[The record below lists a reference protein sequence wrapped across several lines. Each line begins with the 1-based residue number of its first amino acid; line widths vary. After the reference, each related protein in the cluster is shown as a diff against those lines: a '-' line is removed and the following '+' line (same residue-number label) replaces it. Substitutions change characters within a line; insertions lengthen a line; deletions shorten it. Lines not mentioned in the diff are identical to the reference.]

1 MSKKLIAVVAA
12 PLVLLGLAFG
22 GAWVYANVVAGDAPG
37 ELSLGPGTP
46 APAATG
52 PVEVDGTWTVTP
64 ESTVGYRVDEVLFGN
79 DVTAVGRTNKVT
91 GSLTVAGTRVTEASF
106 TVDMASVTSDRE
118 RRDAQY
124 RTRIMDTGRYPTST
138 FELTEPIDLGTVPGE
153 GQTVRATATGR
164 LTLRGTTK
172 VVSFQVEAQ
181 RSGNRLSVDGSIPLV
196 FAEWGIPDASFGPA
210 RVEPR
215 GELEFLLVL
224 AK

>member
-1 MSKKLIAVVAA
+1 MNKKLIALVAA

-22 GAWVYANVVAGDAPG
+22 GAWVYANVIADDSPG
-37 ELSLGPGTP
+37 ELSLGPGS
-46 APAATG
+46 APSAATG
-52 PVEVDGTWTVTP
+52 PVEVEGTWTVTP

-91 GSLTVAGTRVTEASF
+91 GSLTVAGPKVTEASF

-118 RRDAQY
+118 RRDGQY
-124 RTRIMDTGRYPTST
+124 RTRIMDTARYPTST
-138 FELTEPIDLGTVPGE
+138 FELTRPIDVGTLPGE

-164 LTLRGTTK
+164 LTLRGTTRD
-172 VVSFQVEAQ
+172 VTFPVEAQ
-181 RSGNRLSVDGSIPLV
+181 RSGNRLSVAGSIHLV

-210 RVEPR
+210 RVEPE

-224 AK
+224 TT